1 MKQRVRGSVAL
12 TALALYCAT
21 AWFVPS
27 ASAWQSA
34 TLQNWAFNSGL
45 STYANCTANSYSN
58 IYLAC
63 RIDGSVLTARSN
75 YADADL
81 RSNSSTDAYSNGVLI
96 GNNNGNTPNTSIF
109 KNWGANRICQYTGAN
124 YTGSAVY
131 IATNQYTVPSTTQN
145 LKSIQ
150 NC

>member
-1 MKQRVRGSVAL
+1 MKTIVQRCLAL
-12 TALALYCAT
+12 TTLAMCLST
-21 AWFVPS
+21 AWLIQPVG
-27 ASAWQSA
+27 AWQSA
-34 TLQNWAFNSGL
+34 TLQNWTYNSGL
-45 STYANCTANSYSN
+45 NAYSNCTANSFSN

-96 GNNNGNTPNTSIF
+96 GNNSGNTPNTSIF
-109 KNWGANRICQYTGAN
+109 KNWGASRICQYTGAN
-124 YTGSAVY
+124 YTGTAVY
-131 IATNQYTVPSTTQN
+131 ISTNQYTVPSTTLN
-145 LKSIQ
+145 LKSIK